1 MRRPPITKRMS
12 AEVSEEDFDKIV
24 AVTQKSI
31 YWGVIVV
38 MPYLV
43 KEGKGVMMNMGRGD
57 GDKGQAETVF
67 IGGMKGFVNTVI

>member
-1 MRRPPITKRMS
+1 MRGPPITKRMS
-12 AEVSEEDFDKIV
+12 AEVSGEDFDKIV

-43 KEGKGVMMNMGRGD
+43 REGKGVMMNMSRVTATRVRPGRCLLEG
-57 GDKGQAETVF
+57 
-67 IGGMKGFVNTVI
+67 